1 MRFDTVIRNGT
12 VVTATDTYASDVG
25 MVDGRIAAIGRDLPR
40 GNADKVIDAA
50 DCYVMP
56 GGIDVHTH
64 LDMPFGG
71 TRSADDFESGTV
83 AVAHGGTT
91 TLIDFAIQYKGQTL
105 HQAFDT
111 WMKKADGKAVIDYA
125 FHCIITELPDAQLQ
139 EMKTL
144 VREGVPTFKLF
155 MAYPGVFMLDDASIF
170 RAMSAAAD
178 FGGMICMH
186 AENGGAIDV
195 IVQRALAEGKRAPKY
210 HALTRPT
217 TAEAEATSRA
227 IALAEMA
234 GAPVYIVHLSCN
246 DALEK
251 VREARDRG
259 LPAYAETC
267 PQYLYLSLENMD
279 APGFEGAKYVFTPPL
294 REKWHQEKLW
304 QGVQSDHLQVVST
317 DHCPFCFK
325 EQKEL
330 GRNDFTKIPNGGR
343 GVEHLM
349 SLIYS
354 GGGAAGRFSVNRF
367 VELVCT
373 TPAKLFGLYP
383 RKGTIAVGSD
393 ADLVIFDPKRKHTIS
408 ASTHHM
414 RVDYSMFE
422 GIQVTG
428 MADLGF
434 SRGRAVVDGDNFL
447 RRARAWAMGTRSS
460 AARGRENF
468 CGARPRRK
476 GMVRRTG
483 SNAALPRV

>member
-1 MRFDTVIRNGT
+1 MGFDTLIVNGR
-12 VVTATDTYASDVG
+12 VATASDTYTSDVAIN
-25 MVDGRIAAIGRDLPR
+25 DGKVSAVGQSLPR
-40 GNADKVIDAA
+40 ENAGHIIDAA
-50 DCYVMP
+50 GKYILP

-71 TRSADDFESGTV
+71 TTSADDFETGTR
-83 AVAHGGTT
+83 AAAFGGTT

-105 HQAFDT
+105 RTAFDT
-111 WMKKADGKAVIDYA
+111 WMQKASGKAVCDYA
-125 FHCIITELPDAQLQ
+125 FHCIITDLGGAQLD
-139 EMKTL
+139 EMNSL
-144 VREGVPTFKLF
+144 VREGVTSFKLF

-170 RAMSAAAD
+170 KTLRTTSKN
-178 FGGMICMH
+178 GGLVCMH

-195 IVQRALAEGKRAPKY
+195 IVQQALAEGKKAPKY

-217 TAEAEATSRA
+217 TAEAEAVSRA

-234 GAPVYIVHLSCN
+234 GAPIYIVHLSCN
-246 DALEK
+246 EALEK

-259 LPAYAETC
+259 LPVYAETC

-304 QGVQSDHLQVVST
+304 NGLKRDHLQVVST

-330 GRNDFTKIPNGGR
+330 GRDDFTKIPNGGP
-343 GVEHLM
+343 GVEHRM

-354 GGGAAGRFSVNRF
+354 GGVAGGRFSVNRF
-367 VELVCT
+367 VELVST

-393 ADLVIFDPKRKHTIS
+393 ADLVIFDPERKHMIS
-408 ASTHHM
+408 AKTHHM

-422 GIQVTG
+422 GIEVTG
-428 MADLGF
+428 MPDTVL
-434 SRGRAVVDGDNFL
+434 SRGRVVVEGERFL
-447 RRARAWAMGTRSS
+447 GRAGAGEFLKRALYTQ
-460 AARGRENF
+460 
-468 CGARPRRK
+468 P
-476 GMVRRTG
+476 
-483 SNAALPRV
+483 

>member
-1 MRFDTVIRNGT
+1 MGFDAIIRKGT
-12 VVTATDTYASDVG
+12 VVTATDSYVADVA
-25 MVDGRIAAIGRDLPR
+25 VIDGKIAAIGKDLPAE
-40 GNADKVIDAA
+40 NASRILDASGKLLL
-50 DCYVMP
+50 P

-71 TRSADDFESGTV
+71 TTSADDFETGTR
-83 AVAHGGTT
+83 AAAFGGTP
-91 TLIDFAIQYKGQTL
+91 TLIDFAIQSKGQPL
-105 HQAFDT
+105 RQAFDT
-111 WMKKADGKAVIDYA
+111 WMSKASSKAVSDYA
-125 FHCIITELPDAQLQ
+125 FHCIVTDVSAGQLS
-139 EMKTL
+139 EMNDL
-144 VREGVPTFKLF
+144 VREGVTSFKLF
-155 MAYPGVFMLDDASIF
+155 MAYPGVFMLDDGSIF
-170 RAMSAAAD
+170 KALQNTAKNGALV
-178 FGGMICMH
+178 CMH
-186 AENGGAIDV
+186 AENGSAIDV
-195 IVQRALAEGKRAPKY
+195 IVQQALAEGKKAPKY

-246 DALEK
+246 EALEK

-304 QGVQSDHLQVVST
+304 QGLKHDHLQVVST

-325 EQKEL
+325 EQKEM
-330 GRNDFTKIPNGGR
+330 GKDDFTKIPNGGP
-343 GVEHLM
+343 GIEHRM

-354 GGGAAGRFSVNRF
+354 GGVGKGRFSVNRF
-367 VELVCT
+367 VELVST

-383 RKGTIAVGSD
+383 RKGAIAVGSD
-393 ADLVIFDPKRKHTIS
+393 ADIVIFDPNHREVIS
-408 ASTHHM
+408 AQTHHM

-428 MADLGF
+428 TADMVL
-434 SRGRAVVDGDNFL
+434 SRGKVIVEGEKFLGRAGQGQFL
-447 RRARAWAMGTRSS
+447 RRSTYAQVNG
-460 AARGRENF
+460 
-468 CGARPRRK
+468 
-476 GMVRRTG
+476 
-483 SNAALPRV
+483 

>member
-1 MRFDTVIRNGT
+1 MRFDTVIRDGT
-12 VVTATDTYASDVG
+12 IITATDTYLADVAILG
-25 MVDGRIAAIGRDLPR
+25 GRISAIGKDLPIENA
-40 GNADKVIDAA
+40 GNVIDATGRF
-50 DCYVMP
+50 VMP

-71 TRSADDFESGTV
+71 TTSADDFETGTI
-83 AVAHGGTT
+83 AAAFGGTT

-111 WMKKADGKAVIDYA
+111 WMKKASGKAVTDYS
-125 FHCIITELPDAQLQ
+125 FHCIITELADAQLQ

-170 RAMSAAAD
+170 RAMNAAANS
-178 FGGMICMH
+178 GGMICMH

-217 TAEAEATSRA
+217 TAEAEATSRS

-246 DALEK
+246 EALEK

-259 LPAYAETC
+259 LPTYAETC

-279 APGFEGAKYVFTPPL
+279 APGFEAAKYVFTPPL

-304 QGVQSDHLQVVST
+304 QGLAKDDLQVVST
-317 DHCPFCFK
+317 DHCPFCYK

-330 GRNDFTKIPNGGR
+330 GKDDFTKIPNGGP
-343 GVEHLM
+343 GIEHRL
-349 SLIYS
+349 SLVYS
-354 GGGAAGRFSVNRF
+354 GGVHGKRFSPNRF
-367 VELVCT
+367 VQLVST
-373 TPAKLFGLYP
+373 APAKLFGLYP
-383 RKGTIAVGSD
+383 RKGTVAIGSD
-393 ADLVIFDPKRKHTIS
+393 ADLVVFDPNEEQTIS
-408 ASTHHM
+408 ATTHHM

-422 GIQVTG
+422 GIRVKG
-428 MADLGF
+428 VPKIVL
-434 SRGRAVVDGDNFL
+434 SRGRTVVENGKFVGKPGAGEFL
-447 RRARAWAMGTRSS
+447 RR
-460 AARGRENF
+460 ENP
-468 CGARPRRK
+468 AK
-476 GMVRRTG
+476 V
-483 SNAALPRV
+483 

>member
-12 VVTATDTYASDVG
+12 VVTATDTCVADIGIIGDKIS
-25 MVDGRIAAIGRDLPR
+25 AIGAGLPVE
-40 GNADKVIDAA
+40 NAGRVIDAA
-50 DCYVMP
+50 SHLVIP

-71 TRSADDFESGTV
+71 TTSADDFETGTI
-83 AVAHGGTT
+83 AAAFGGTT

-105 HQAFDT
+105 RQAFDT
-111 WMKKADGKAVIDYA
+111 WMKKAQPKAVTDYA
-125 FHCIITELPDAQLQ
+125 FHCIITDLGSAQLE
-139 EMKTL
+139 EMGQL
-144 VREGVPTFKLF
+144 VREGVTSFKLF
-155 MAYPGVFMLDDASIF
+155 MAYPGVFMLDDATIF
-170 RAMSAAAD
+170 RAMRQAAKYS
-178 FGGMICMH
+178 GLICMH

-195 IVQRALAEGKRAPKY
+195 IVQQALADGKRAPKY

-217 TAEAEATSRA
+217 TAEAEATGRA

-246 DALEK
+246 EALEK

-304 QGVQSDHLQVVST
+304 QGLAKDTLQVVST

-330 GRNDFTKIPNGGR
+330 GKDDFTKIPNGGP
-343 GVEHLM
+343 GIEHRL
-349 SLIYS
+349 SLIFT
-354 GGGAAGRFSVNRF
+354 GGVHGKRFSPNRF
-367 VELVCT
+367 VEIVST
-373 TPAKLFGLYP
+373 APAKLFGLYP

-393 ADLVIFDPKRKHTIS
+393 ADLVIFNPDQEETIS
-408 ASTHHM
+408 AKTHHM

-422 GIQVTG
+422 GIRIKGIARTV
-428 MADLGF
+428 L
-434 SRGRAVVDGDNFL
+434 SRGRTVIDSGKFVGRAGSGQFL
-447 RRARAWAMGTRSS
+447 RRQTYAG
-460 AARGRENF
+460 
-468 CGARPRRK
+468 
-476 GMVRRTG
+476 
-483 SNAALPRV
+483 L

>member
-1 MRFDTVIRNGT
+1 MPFDLLITAGT
-12 VVTATDTYASDVG
+12 IVTAADTYKADVAIQ
-25 MVDGRIAAIGRDLPR
+25 DGKVTAIGASLPR
-40 GNADKVIDAA
+40 ENTTRVIDAK
-50 DCYVMP
+50 DRLVMP

-71 TRSADDFESGTV
+71 TTSADDFETGTR
-83 AVAHGGTT
+83 AAAFGGTT

-105 HQAFDT
+105 RTAFDA
-111 WMKKADGKAVIDYA
+111 WMQKASSKATTDYA
-125 FHCIITELPDAQLQ
+125 FHCIITDLPDARLD
-139 EMKTL
+139 EMDAL
-144 VREGVPTFKLF
+144 VREGVPSFKLF
-155 MAYPGVFMLDDASIF
+155 MAYPGVFMLDDATIF
-170 RAMSAAAD
+170 KAMRRTAKN
-178 FGGMICMH
+178 GGMICMH

-195 IVQRALAEGKRAPKY
+195 IVRQALAEGKTAPKY

-217 TAEAEATSRA
+217 TAEAEATARA

-234 GAPVYIVHLSCN
+234 GSPVYIVHLSCN

-259 LPAYAETC
+259 LPVYAETC

-304 QGVQSDHLQVVST
+304 QGLKQDNLQVVST

-330 GRNDFTKIPNGGR
+330 GKDDFTKIPNGGP
-343 GVEHLM
+343 GIEHRMGLV
-349 SLIYS
+349 YS
-354 GGGAAGRFSVNRF
+354 GGVASGRFSANRF
-367 VELVCT
+367 VELTST

-393 ADLVIFDPKRKHTIS
+393 ADLVIFNPTRKHTIS
-408 ASTHHM
+408 AKTHHM

-422 GIQVTG
+422 GIAVTG
-428 MADLGF
+428 VPEIVM
-434 SRGRAVVDGDNFL
+434 SRGRVIVENNEFKGKAGSGNFL
-447 RRARAWAMGTRSS
+447 KRAQYAGI
-460 AARGRENF
+460 
-468 CGARPRRK
+468 
-476 GMVRRTG
+476 
-483 SNAALPRV
+483 

>member
-12 VVTATDTYASDVG
+12 VVTATDTYLADVAILG
-25 MVDGRIAAIGRDLPR
+25 GRIAAVGKDLPLE
-40 GNADKVIDAA
+40 NSSSVIDATGR
-50 DCYVMP
+50 YVMP

-71 TRSADDFESGTV
+71 TTSADDFETGTI
-83 AVAHGGTT
+83 AAAFGGTT

-111 WMKKADGKAVIDYA
+111 WMKKASGKAVTDYS
-125 FHCIITELPDAQLQ
+125 FHCIITELGDAQLQ

-170 RAMSAAAD
+170 RAMNAAANS
-178 FGGMICMH
+178 GGMICMH

-217 TAEAEATSRA
+217 TAEAEATSRS

-246 DALEK
+246 EALEK

-259 LPAYAETC
+259 LPTYAETC

-304 QGVQSDHLQVVST
+304 QGLAKDDLQVVST
-317 DHCPFCFK
+317 DHCPFCYK

-330 GRNDFTKIPNGGR
+330 GKDDFTKIPNGGP
-343 GVEHLM
+343 GIEHRL
-349 SLIYS
+349 SLVYS
-354 GGGAAGRFSVNRF
+354 GGVHGKRFSPNRF
-367 VELVCT
+367 VQLVST
-373 TPAKLFGLYP
+373 APAKLFGLYP
-383 RKGTIAVGSD
+383 RKGTVAIGSD
-393 ADLVIFDPKRKHTIS
+393 ADLVVFDPNEEQTIS
-408 ASTHHM
+408 VKTHHM

-422 GIQVTG
+422 GIRVKG
-428 MADLGF
+428 VPKIVL
-434 SRGRAVVDGDNFL
+434 SRGRIIIENGKFVGKPGTGEFL
-447 RRARAWAMGTRSS
+447 K
-460 AARGRENF
+460 RENP
-468 CGARPRRK
+468 AK
-476 GMVRRTG
+476 V
-483 SNAALPRV
+483 